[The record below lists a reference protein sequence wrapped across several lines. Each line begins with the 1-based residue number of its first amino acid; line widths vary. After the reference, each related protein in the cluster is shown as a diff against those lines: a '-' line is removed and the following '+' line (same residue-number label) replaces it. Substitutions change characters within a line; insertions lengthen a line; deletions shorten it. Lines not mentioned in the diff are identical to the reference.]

1 MQSINNSLNKLL
13 PVGKKF
19 TKYLPFFIGFKL
31 LTFTGFITYIM
42 NRQMITPKNKLLNKE
57 PVNKEERIKKFKS
70 LSSSERQKLILKKMK
85 AIGIEVGS
93 GIPNKKYD
101 SKEVYE
107 LIHIANCFPEL
118 REKK

>member
-1 MQSINNSLNKLL
+1 M
-13 PVGKKF
+13 
-19 TKYLPFFIGFKL
+19 
-31 LTFTGFITYIM
+31 
-42 NRQMITPKNKLLNKE
+42 
-57 PVNKEERIKKFKS
+57 NKEERKERFKS
-70 LSSSERQKLILKKMK
+70 MSSNERQELIMKKMK
-85 AIGIEVGS
+85 ALGIEPGS